1 MEITPFLK
9 RLFIGY
15 GLTVIVETLVL
26 TIGLSKRN
34 LLAIRLFA
42 GAWPTACT
50 YSTVNVIIPILLQ
63 SKDLYLA
70 EVATAETLAVVSE
83 CALFWAAFSR
93 HGEPE
98 RQSLRQ
104 DFAAI
109 TVANV
114 ASFGFGELLIAASL
128 F

>member
-1 MEITPFLK
+1 MPFLK

-34 LLAIRLFA
+34 SIGVRLFA
-42 GAWPTACT
+42 GTWLTACT
-50 YSTVNVIIPILLQ
+50 YPAVNVIIPFLFK
-63 SKDLYLA
+63 STDLYLV
-70 EVATAETLAVVSE
+70 EVATAEIFAAVAE

-93 HGEPE
+93 HDEPG
-98 RQSLRQ
+98 RRSMRQ

-109 TVANV
+109 TLANI
-114 ASFGFGELLIAASL
+114 ASFSLGELLVTIG
-128 F
+128 FF